1 MIKIAAAAAVAASI
15 VFAPAAYADDDA
27 YLDELSGQGFQV
39 MWQSRPFLLAAGNGM
54 CNDLRNGETPEQVA
68 SHSNYPNEFTCP
80 VYMGLGWFSHRVYL
94 CTISRAAFT
103 SALLRSESTSP
114 R

>member
-39 MWQSRPFLLAAGNGM
+39 MWQSRQSRVTVAAAREHLAG
-54 CNDLRNGETPEQVA
+54 
-68 SHSNYPNEFTCP
+68 
-80 VYMGLGWFSHRVYL
+80 
-94 CTISRAAFT
+94 
-103 SALLRSESTSP
+103 
-114 R
+114 

>member
-1 MIKIAAAAAVAASI
+1 MEVYDPAMIKIAAAAAVAASI

-68 SHSNYPNEFTCP
+68 SHSNYPNATPANLLAMARSAKRNLCP
-80 VYMGLGWFSHRVYL
+80 
-94 CTISRAAFT
+94 
-103 SALLRSESTSP
+103 
-114 R
+114 

>member
-54 CNDLRNGETPEQVA
+54 CNDLRNGETP
-68 SHSNYPNEFTCP
+68 
-80 VYMGLGWFSHRVYL
+80 
-94 CTISRAAFT
+94 SR
-103 SALLRSESTSP
+103 SP
-114 R
+114 RTPTIRTRHQPICWLWRDRRNGTYAPRFTIQ

>member
-54 CNDLRNGETPEQVA
+54 CNDLRNGENPGA
-68 SHSNYPNEFTCP
+68 SRLALQLSERDTSQSVGYGAIGETEPMPLGSRSSNSS
-80 VYMGLGWFSHRVYL
+80 MRL
-94 CTISRAAFT
+94 
-103 SALLRSESTSP
+103 
-114 R
+114 